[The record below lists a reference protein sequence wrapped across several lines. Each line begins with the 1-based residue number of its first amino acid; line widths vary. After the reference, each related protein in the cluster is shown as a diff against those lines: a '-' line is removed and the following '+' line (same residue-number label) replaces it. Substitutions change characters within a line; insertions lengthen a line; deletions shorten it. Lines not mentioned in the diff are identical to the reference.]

1 MRNLIFTVI
10 LLLVFANAQSQ
21 WYNNYNTGNDM
32 KAVSFPDNNTGW
44 AVGANNT
51 IVKTTNGGNNWFT
64 QNCGLPFVTNFNSVY
79 FSDNLHGFIVG
90 DPYSGNPVV
99 LKTSNGGSNWQL
111 LTVSA
116 PNYVLS
122 DVVITPNDKYIL
134 ICGYNPGSGQGI
146 IIRSTDE
153 GATWNTRY
161 NSMGRISR
169 LFMTN
174 PVKGFAGGENLLQT
188 DDKGSTWTIASA
200 DCEINDLFF
209 QANKKDGWICTETG
223 KIFTTSDSGATWLE
237 QIQIHGESLK
247 SIIFTDVNNGWVSTS
262 EGKIYKT
269 TNGGEHWTKLIT
281 DANTSLNDIVM
292 TSGLIGFAVGL
303 DGVILRTI
311 NGGGDIVTDFLE
323 VHNSNLN
330 ITLLPNQTVS
340 DTIYIPPR
348 PFEEYMTVV
357 DVDVYIDTVLTSI
370 DGNLIFSLY
379 HAGVS
384 DTIIYKV
391 GGTGSNFI
399 GTKLDDEANRAI
411 EEGHAPFTGVF
422 RPSRLLFQFNNVPLS
437 GDWILNV
444 YQDGPGSDPK
454 ILTGVIKSWGMGV
467 TTNNALPG
475 TILGGGNTSVQ
486 TPVKYKLHQN
496 YPNPFNP
503 ATRIKFDVSESS
515 DVNLTI
521 FDITGRKVANL
532 VNQRLAAGTYEYL
545 WNAAGYTSGIYFYR
559 LSAGNHSETKK
570 MMLIK

>member
-1 MRNLIFTVI
+1 MKNVIIAVI
-10 LLLVFANAQSQ
+10 LLMVFADAHSQ

-32 KAVSFPDNNTGW
+32 KAVSFSDNNTGW

-51 IVKTTNGGNNWFT
+51 IVKTTNGGNNWFA

-79 FSDNLHGFIVG
+79 FYDNDNGLIT
-90 DPYSGNPVV
+90 GNPNEGSTVII
-99 LKTSNGGSNWQL
+99 KTTNGGNNWQL
-111 LTVSA
+111 LSVPQSDYILT
-116 PNYVLS
+116 
-122 DVVITPNDKYIL
+122 DVVFIPVSRFAL
-134 ICGYNPGSGQGI
+134 VSGYNSSNNLGI
-146 IIRSTDE
+146 ILKSTDD
-153 GATWNTRY
+153 GTTWNTCY
-161 NSMGRISR
+161 NGPSRINSIR
-169 LFMTN
+169 MQTQVF
-174 PVKGFAGGENLLQT
+174 GFACGDILIKTTNQGNN
-188 DDKGSTWTIASA
+188 WFNVASS
-200 DCEINDLFF
+200 DNINDLFF
-209 QANKKDGWICTETG
+209 NPNMKFGWICTESGKVYATRDTG
-223 KIFTTSDSGATWLE
+223 STWQE
-237 QIQIHGESLK
+237 QLH
-247 SIIFTDVNNGWVSTS
+247 NNGQEFISLYFSNINIGWVTS
-262 EGKIYKT
+262 SDGRIYKT

-281 DANTSLNDIVM
+281 EANTPLNDVIMVSE
-292 TSGLIGFAVGL
+292 TIGFAVGAN
-303 DGVILRTI
+303 GVILRTI
-311 NGGGDIVTDFLE
+311 NGGGDVITDLLE

-330 ITLLPNQTVS
+330 ITLIPNETVS

-357 DVDVYIDTVLTSI
+357 DVDVYIDTVLTTI

-384 DTIIYKV
+384 DTIICKV
-391 GGTGSNFI
+391 GGTESNFI